1 MVAASLLSVEE
12 TFRFPQMVVANGWK
26 AKAFRY
32 FTRIILLVSVKSL
45 ALSL

>member
-1 MVAASLLSVEE
+1 MVATSILNVAE

-32 FTRIILLVSVKSL
+32 FTRIILLASVKSP
-45 ALSL
+45 AVRR